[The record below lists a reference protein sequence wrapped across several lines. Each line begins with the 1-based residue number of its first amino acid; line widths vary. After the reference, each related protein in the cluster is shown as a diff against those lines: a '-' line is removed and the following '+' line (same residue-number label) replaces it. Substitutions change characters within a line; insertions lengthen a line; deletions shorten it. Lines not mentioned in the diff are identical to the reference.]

1 MKLRVIAVGTRV
13 PPWVREGYAEY
24 SLRLQA
30 SLKPVLLE
38 IEPGTRPGGSARR
51 ALESESRR
59 LLAALKPAEFVVV
72 LDEQGIEMSSVE
84 LAEWLGARMRSGQDL
99 AFLIGGPDGFA
110 PEVRARGDLEL
121 SLSRLTLPHALARVV
136 LAEQIYRAHSL
147 MIRHPYHRA

>member
-13 PPWVREGYAEY
+13 PPWVREGYDEY
-24 SLRLQA
+24 SLRLQS

-38 IEPGTRPGGSARR
+38 IEPGARTGGSPRR
-51 ALESESRR
+51 ALESESRK
-59 LLAALKPAEFVVV
+59 LLAAVKPAEFVVV
-72 LDEQGIEMSSVE
+72 LDAQGAEMSSVE
-84 LAEWLGARMRSGQDL
+84 LAEWLGGRMRSGRDL

-110 PEVRARGDLEL
+110 PEVRARGDFSL

-147 MIRHPYHRA
+147 LTRHPYHRA